1 MALFPPD
8 LTERA
13 RQRRSR
19 GSRSQFRAARGA
31 TEDTAMDIASSNKW
45 REHYTPPRA
54 RNIAAAAQESIPAT
68 PGAGMTSEQSQAVSA
83 NQRFLA
89 DNPDLDPGSN
99 EYEFI
104 RSQEPRRRTAGGT
117 GPGLKGHA
125 PGQKEE
131 AEIGDWASDVGG
143 AQHMDQETYDFLQHL
158 KERGLYEDNQE
169 IPDWMQKAIEDH
181 LAGFLDEGDV
191 YAMEPEMIVENIPPS
206 TRYGI
211 ALPPGAR
218 GVSPVPYQPRSY

>member
-19 GSRSQFRAARGA
+19 GSRLQTRAARGA

-45 REHYTPPRA
+45 REQYTPPRA

-89 DNPDLDPGSN
+89 DNPDLDPGSY
-99 EYEFI
+99 EHEFI
-104 RSQEPRRRTAGGT
+104 RATEPRRKDYAPQEGGAAIGT
-117 GPGLKGHA
+117 GVSPHWE
-125 PGQKEE
+125 PVP
-131 AEIGDWASDVGG
+131 DV
-143 AQHMDQETYDFLQHL
+143 ARVDQETYDFLQHL
-158 KERGLYEDNQE
+158 KEQGLYEDNQE
-169 IPDWMQKAIEDH
+169 IPDWMQDAIDDH
-181 LAGFLDEGDV
+181 LAGVLDEGDV
-191 YAMEPEMIVENIPPS
+191 YAMEPEMVVENTPPS
-206 TRYGI
+206 IRYGI